1 MPPVP
6 LISHR
11 LALRR
16 LSQLI
21 PEADARNLLAN
32 LRMTLVPKR
41 GEHFRTSD
49 IDEVCAAL
57 RARSD

>member
-1 MPPVP
+1 MPLSL

-11 LALRR
+11 RALRR
-16 LSQLI
+16 LSQLV
-21 PEADARNLLAN
+21 PEADARNLLER
-32 LRMTLVPKR
+32 LRMVPVPKR

-49 IDEVCAAL
+49 IDELCAAL